1 MSSAFRSDPAPRMGK
16 HVRVDDVPE
25 ELLWVVDVPGEYV
38 RIEGVRGRHVRVE
51 DVVEEHTSTALV
63 PVAQE
68 RPSWTTRWR
77 QNHLVRNSIYLMLN
91 SGLQAAAGFVFWIIS
106 ARLFSVTD
114 VGLATAL
121 FSVLGV
127 TAFAA
132 LLGLNS
138 TVVRY
143 LPQSSNPNVLMTA
156 SMAIVAAFGAVL
168 TLVYLAILPVVSP
181 KLTFV
186 VHDPAMAAGVVILGG
201 IFGPLNLITDSIFIG
216 LRQAKFNALVD
227 GGIGGIVK
235 IGAAVAVAGAGA
247 YGLFVASAIG
257 YAAAAVASLVL
268 LVTVNHFRPSLRG
281 SRAVLRP
288 LRRFS
293 GANYVGNLLTLL
305 PTFVIPLIVLDRV
318 GVHQAAYYYIAYLL
332 VSLLFAGVFAVE
344 QAFLSEGSHEDQ
356 ELRVIMRRSWR
367 LLAVFCVPAT
377 LVLMVAA
384 RWLLLLFGHNY
395 SVHGTDVLI
404 VMATAVI
411 PFAAFNWLLTVLRLL
426 GRLQAIVV
434 GNVVYALVTCAL
446 AWILAPRGLT
456 ILSVAWPVGLT
467 VASATVAVPVWR
479 WARHP
484 QPALDGEGVQGPGR
498 RAARKP
504 VRTHRRLW
512 PVVAPLAVA
521 AVAVSLVL
529 PGSRHQWAESV
540 IQQPSSYSA
549 VAFVAPSELPATVVS
564 GQPLEFTFTVEN
576 HESERLRYP
585 YFLLAS
591 PTANKDGIVGG
602 GSVVVPAG
610 ESRNVNVSVDPK
622 CSGSPCRITVGLAG
636 RGGEAVDFNFTVT
649 GLAETGAKAG

>member
-235 IGAAVAVAGAGA
+235 IGAAVAVAGAA
-247 YGLFVASAIG
+247 PTDCSSPRPSATPPRPWPAWSCSSPSTTFARASAAPG
-257 YAAAAVASLVL
+257 PCCDRCGA
-268 LVTVNHFRPSLRG
+268 
-281 SRAVLRP
+281 SRA
-288 LRRFS
+288 
-293 GANYVGNLLTLL
+293 
-305 PTFVIPLIVLDRV
+305 PTT
-318 GVHQAAYYYIAYLL
+318 
-332 VSLLFAGVFAVE
+332 
-344 QAFLSEGSHEDQ
+344 
-356 ELRVIMRRSWR
+356 W
-367 LLAVFCVPAT
+367 
-377 LVLMVAA
+377 
-384 RWLLLLFGHNY
+384 
-395 SVHGTDVLI
+395 GT
-404 VMATAVI
+404 
-411 PFAAFNWLLTVLRLL
+411 
-426 GRLQAIVV
+426 
-434 GNVVYALVTCAL
+434 C
-446 AWILAPRGLT
+446 
-456 ILSVAWPVGLT
+456 
-467 VASATVAVPVWR
+467 
-479 WARHP
+479 
-484 QPALDGEGVQGPGR
+484 
-498 RAARKP
+498 
-504 VRTHRRLW
+504 
-512 PVVAPLAVA
+512 
-521 AVAVSLVL
+521 
-529 PGSRHQWAESV
+529 
-540 IQQPSSYSA
+540 
-549 VAFVAPSELPATVVS
+549 
-564 GQPLEFTFTVEN
+564 
-576 HESERLRYP
+576 
-585 YFLLAS
+585 
-591 PTANKDGIVGG
+591 
-602 GSVVVPAG
+602 
-610 ESRNVNVSVDPK
+610 
-622 CSGSPCRITVGLAG
+622 
-636 RGGEAVDFNFTVT
+636 
-649 GLAETGAKAG
+649 

>member
-1 MSSAFRSDPAPRMGK
+1 MSSAIDSDSAPRRGK

-25 ELLWVVDVPGEYV
+25 ELLWVVDVPGEHV
-38 RIEGVRGRHVRVE
+38 RIEGVRGKHVRVE
-51 DVVEEHTSTALV
+51 DVAEEHASTEPAPL
-63 PVAQE
+63 AQG
-68 RPSWTTRWR
+68 RPSWATRWR
-77 QNHLVRNSIYLMLN
+77 QNHLVSNSVYLMLN

-106 ARLFSVTD
+106 ARLFSVAD

-127 TAFAA
+127 TSFAA

-143 LPQSSNPNVLMTA
+143 LPQSSKPNVLMTA
-156 SMAIVAAFGAVL
+156 SMVIVAGFGALL
-168 TLVYLAILPVVSP
+168 TLGYLAVLPVVSP

-186 VHDPAMAAGVVILGG
+186 VHDAAMAAGVVVLGG

-227 GGIGGIVK
+227 GGVGGIVK

-257 YAAAAVASLVL
+257 YAAAAVASLLL

-293 GANYVGNLLTLL
+293 GANYLGNLLTLL

-318 GVHQAAYYYIAYLL
+318 GVHEAAYYYIAYLL

-356 ELRVIMRRSWR
+356 ELRVVMRRSWR
-367 LLAVFCVPAT
+367 LLALFCIPAT
-377 LVLMVAA
+377 VILMLAA

-395 SVHGTDVLI
+395 SEHGTDVLI

-411 PFAAFNWLLTVLRLL
+411 PFAAFNWLLTVLRLV
-426 GRLQAIVV
+426 GRLRAIVA

-446 AWILAPRGLT
+446 AWVLAPRGLT

-484 QPALDGEGVQGPGR
+484 SPTLDPASVHTPEHRV
-498 RAARKP
+498 ARKR

-529 PGSRHQWAESV
+529 PGSRHQWAESI
-540 IQQPSSYSA
+540 IQQPEPYSA
-549 VAFVAPSELPATVVS
+549 VSFVAPSKLPTTVAS
-564 GQPLEFTFTVEN
+564 GQSLQFTFTVEN
-576 HESERLRYP
+576 HESKRVRYP
-585 YFLLAS
+585 YFLIAS
-591 PTANKDGIVGG
+591 PSSNTDGIVGG

-610 ESRNVNVSVDPK
+610 ESRNVKVSVDPK
-622 CSGSPCRITVGLAG
+622 CTDSPCRLSVGLAG
-636 RGGEAVDFNFTVT
+636 DGVAVDFNFIVT
-649 GLAETGAKAG
+649 GLATNAGQTG